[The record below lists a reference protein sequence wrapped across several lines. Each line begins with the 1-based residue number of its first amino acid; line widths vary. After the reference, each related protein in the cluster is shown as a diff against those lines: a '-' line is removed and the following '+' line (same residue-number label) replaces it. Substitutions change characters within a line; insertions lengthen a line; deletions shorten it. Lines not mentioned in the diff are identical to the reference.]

1 MIYIDLSKNE
11 SVYNVN
17 FKIYIYF
24 FYNLEYSNLYTI
36 ADNNN
41 PFPEFEEDEK
51 DVVKTLPN
59 QFRFFENKL

>member
-1 MIYIDLSKNE
+1 MTYIDLSKNE
-11 SVYNVN
+11 SVYNIN

-24 FYNLEYSNLYTI
+24 FHNLAYSNLYTI

-41 PFPEFEEDEK
+41 PFAEFEEDEK

-59 QFRFFENKL
+59 QFKFFENKL